1 MHQMKPEEYS
11 AGTIVARLK
20 VEEMAEKLN
29 ALCA

>member
-20 VEEMAEKLN
+20 VEEMAEK
-29 ALCA
+29 